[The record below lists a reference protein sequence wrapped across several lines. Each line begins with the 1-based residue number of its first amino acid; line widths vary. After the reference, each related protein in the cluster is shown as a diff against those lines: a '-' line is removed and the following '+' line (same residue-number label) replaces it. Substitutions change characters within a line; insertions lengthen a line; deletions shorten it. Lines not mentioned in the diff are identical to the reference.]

1 LPDAVPNKARIAG
14 MINEFIRVIGMAPV
28 VFGRSELVTAVQ
40 GAGLNRD
47 MLINLMLEEV
57 SKPDKGGAMHLSKL
71 LPSDDFATLMALPTP
86 APERASALAVH
97 KAIADVFFPRAKRM
111 AADLDIEWPTKFEE
125 TTRAQLQANLG
136 LTWG

>member
-1 LPDAVPNKARIAG
+1 

-47 MLINLMLEEV
+47 MLINLM
-57 SKPDKGGAMHLSKL
+57 
-71 LPSDDFATLMALPTP
+71 
-86 APERASALAVH
+86 LAVH